1 MTNDNQEKDQLQDE
15 FERLGGNLRSVIQG
29 AWESEERKRVSTE
42 VQSGLNQVGDAI
54 SRAAR
59 DLSEDPAAQKLRHEV
74 DEIADR
80 VRSGE
85 LAEKVRGELID
96 VLQQV
101 NERLGKIVTRFE
113 EALGEDPDSGPEN
126 K

>member
-1 MTNDNQEKDQLQDE
+1 MTDDNQDKDELRDE

-42 VQSGLNQVGDAI
+42 VQSGLNQVGDVI

-59 DLSEDPAAQKLRHEV
+59 DFSEDPAAKKLRQEV

-101 NERLGKIVTRFE
+101 NERLVTIVSRFE
-113 EALGEDPDSGPEN
+113 EAFGEDPDSDPED